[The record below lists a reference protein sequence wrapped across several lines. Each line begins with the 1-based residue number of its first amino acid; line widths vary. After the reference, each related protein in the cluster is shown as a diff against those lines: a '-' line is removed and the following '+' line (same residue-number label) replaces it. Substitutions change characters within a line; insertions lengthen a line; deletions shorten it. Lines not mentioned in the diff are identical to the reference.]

1 MPGLDKYQPAESTKE
16 KKSLVTIKGYSH
28 TK

>member
-1 MPGLDKYQPAESTKE
+1 MSGLDKYQPAESSKE
-16 KKSLVTIKGYSH
+16 KKSLVTIKDYSH